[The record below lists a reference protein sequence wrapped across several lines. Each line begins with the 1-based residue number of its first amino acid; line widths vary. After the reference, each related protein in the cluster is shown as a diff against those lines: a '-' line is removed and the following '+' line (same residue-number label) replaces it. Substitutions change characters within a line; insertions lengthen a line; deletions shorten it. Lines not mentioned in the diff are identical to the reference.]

1 MRWAWSEV
9 ETCLETRFPTA
20 ATANIGATSR
30 APDPTRLGVA
40 SQAPFAF
47 PRPQT
52 HRALNE
58 VSADIPFSKRA
69 HKIMKASLM
78 YRDRDFDLQ
87 QEFPLQQ
94 EALMRD
100 LEVSTLLD
108 SMAHGDKVFS
118 K

>member
-1 MRWAWSEV
+1 
-9 ETCLETRFPTA
+9 
-20 ATANIGATSR
+20 
-30 APDPTRLGVA
+30 
-40 SQAPFAF
+40 
-47 PRPQT
+47 
-52 HRALNE
+52 
-58 VSADIPFSKRA
+58 
-69 HKIMKASLM
+69 MKASLM

-118 K
+118 SSEESDSLQFKRSRHYPLPSRCSPGLPE